1 MQREMRQ
8 EGERFFGRRH
18 ETRTLESKNTKRDVA
33 LSSLKDITLSL
44 CARSK
49 LVQVAYTAEVYYD
62 SAEYL
67 HKLDAIAKTETTMII
82 YFNAS
87 DMKSRTKFLSP
98 ITSTIIHLTKLI
110 SYCQYKIIVNVFWKK
125 NAFDEAWI
133 MENDDG
139 CNSKTTFLKLRW
151 SCTDSV
157 IFRSKNG

>member
-8 EGERFFGRRH
+8 EGERFFGPRH

-44 CARSK
+44 RARSK
-49 LVQVAYTAEVYYD
+49 LVQVAYAVEVYYD

-87 DMKSRTKFLSP
+87 DVKFLSP

-110 SYCQYKIIVNVFWKK
+110 SYCRDYRSFSKK
-125 NAFDEAWI
+125 KKCF
-133 MENDDG
+133 
-139 CNSKTTFLKLRW
+139 
-151 SCTDSV
+151 
-157 IFRSKNG
+157 